1 MRCIKFSSRFGSARS
16 KSCPF
21 RYRWTFGWSATLLN
35 RTKEINAVWCGSAL
49 FKVTKG
55 LQQNLKDWSLNSLHQ
70 WMTSLDG
77 LQQHVFENKHS
88 CTHGRGWKRCAADPW
103 SEGINKCSPWCR
115 LIPNSQL
122 YLIDLK
128 NICGFSFLN
137 VKFKALCIYCHLG
150 FRLLVVGKR
159 TDVKHRNHS
168 RLWALFIMPLFLKD

>member
-1 MRCIKFSSRFGSARS
+1 MQYDVVLLPS
-16 KSCPF
+16 KSPKDCSKNP
-21 RYRWTFGWSATLLN
+21 
-35 RTKEINAVWCGSAL
+35 
-49 FKVTKG
+49 
-55 LQQNLKDWSLNSLHQ
+55 KDWSLNSLHQ

-115 LIPNSQL
+115 LIPNSPL

-128 NICGFSFLN
+128 NTCGFSFSN

-150 FRLLVVGKR
+150 FRLLVKEKR
-159 TDVKHRNHS
+159 TDLKHRNHS
-168 RLWALFIMPLFLKD
+168 RLWALFIMPFFFKRLKNNGAENNH